1 MSYFINCPHKNCIH
15 KDVCVQQIKIEM
27 GKAECNHYDNDASFV
42 EKIGKKY
49 MNIEKG
55 K

>member
-1 MSYFINCPHKNCIH
+1 MSYFINCLYNDCIH
-15 KDVCVQQIKIEM
+15 KNICVQQIKIEQ
-27 GKAECNHYDNDASFV
+27 GKAECNHYDNDISFM

-49 MNIEKG
+49 MNTKDS